1 MKIVSITMVKNE
13 DDIIESF
20 VRYNLNILD
29 EMIILD
35 NGSTDNTLKI
45 LNFLKS
51 ENLPIDVLIDE
62 DRYYNQDEKMT
73 RLLYL
78 AFYEYDA
85 DIVCVLDADEFI
97 SSDNQNPREILESI
111 DLNKYYQVK
120 FSSLPE

>member
-1 MKIVSITMVKNE
+1 
-13 DDIIESF
+13 
-20 VRYNLNILD
+20 
-29 EMIILD
+29 MIILD
-35 NGSTDNTLKI
+35 YGSTDNTLKI

-62 DRYYNQDEKMT
+62 GRYYNQDEKMT

-120 FSSLPE
+120 CRTYVPTMNDDYSIDFIPSRINHIRDEKFD